1 MDGVD
6 EPRLAGGLGLSAQI
20 THVDLEGVGGGLGAV
35 APDAVE
41 DELAGQDPARISE
54 QELQQ
59 EELCGSQPDEAVA
72 PVRLAGVD
80 VEGQIGE
87 VEDLPRTRRPPQEGA
102 HAGEE
107 LVE

>member
-6 EPRLAGGLGLSAQI
+6 KARLAGGLGLSAQI
-20 THVDLEGVGGGLGAV
+20 TDVDLEGVGGGLGAI

-41 DELAGQDPARISE
+41 DELAGEYPTRVSE
-54 QELQQ
+54 HELQQ
-59 EELCGSQPDEAVA
+59 EELCRGQPDEAVA

-87 VEDLPRTRRPPQEGA
+87 AEDLARSRRSPKEGA

-107 LVE
+107 